1 MKHFRTLCALCI
13 LTSALLT
20 FSVPSFAVDLII
32 PDTGQTLCYDLTDI
46 MTCPSPGQDLYGQD
60 GNYLINPP
68 SLTDNL
74 DGTVTDNLTGLIWEQ
89 KTAANETLRYTH
101 SAAVNYCENLNLG
114 GRDDWRLPTRNE
126 YSTVFNFGRT
136 SPALDTTYFPYY
148 TTPVNGWTSTSY
160 HIDPTKMW
168 AVLIS
173 WGITFPAATTVTY
186 KVRCV
191 SGAAEPM
198 ADYTDNTDG
207 TVTDNVTGLM
217 WEQKTDDGGSRDK
230 DNTYTWKDALAYCE
244 NLVLGEHSDWR
255 MPTPKE
261 LERIVDL
268 TKSSPAIDTNIFP
281 NTNSGKY
288 WTGTTCSGCHK
299 HKAFAMDFNDGSLY
313 FGQKRIKDGDTFPEP
328 PQYEYLYVRAVRN
341 ATDPDNDGIFDPAD
355 NCPTVSNPDQADS
368 DNDGI
373 GNACDNCP
381 TTCNPQ
387 QLDGDGDTT
396 GDVCD
401 TSPGCGGCGQPQC
414 EQPCPPPPTTTTTS
428 PPTTTTT
435 SIPDTDSDGI
445 LDNVDNCPNICN
457 TQQLDADGDLI
468 GDVCDDPNNDGCG
481 GCGQPLCETPC

>member
-1 MKHFRTLCALCI
+1 MKHCRTLCALFI
-13 LTSALLT
+13 ITSALFT
-20 FSVPSFAVDLII
+20 FSGTSIAVDLIV

-46 MTCPSPGQDLYGQD
+46 MTCPSLGQDLYGQD

-74 DGTVTDNLTGLIWEQ
+74 NGTVTDNLTGLIWEQ
-89 KTAANETLRYTH
+89 KTAANETLRYTY
-101 SAAVNYCENLNLG
+101 SAAVNYCENLILG
-114 GRDDWRLPTRNE
+114 GRDDWRLPTRRE
-126 YSTVFNFGRT
+126 YSTVFNLGRT

-148 TTPVNGWTSTSY
+148 TNPVNGWTASSY
-160 HIDPTKMW
+160 HMDPTKMW

-173 WGITFPAATTVTY
+173 WGTTFPDVTTKTF

-198 ADYTDNTDG
+198 DDYTDNMDG

-217 WEQKTDDGGSRDK
+217 WEQKTDDGGPRDK

-244 NLVLGEHSDWR
+244 NLLLGEHSDWR

-268 TKSSPAIDTNIFP
+268 TKSSPSIDTEIFP

-341 ATDPDNDGIFDPAD
+341 ADDPDNDGIFDPSD
-355 NCPTVSNPDQADS
+355 NCPA
-368 DNDGI
+368 
-373 GNACDNCP
+373 
-381 TTCNPQ
+381 
-387 QLDGDGDTT
+387 LY
-396 GDVCD
+396 
-401 TSPGCGGCGQPQC
+401 
-414 EQPCPPPPTTTTTS
+414 
-428 PPTTTTT
+428 
-435 SIPDTDSDGI
+435 
-445 LDNVDNCPNICN
+445 
-457 TQQLDADGDLI
+457 
-468 GDVCDDPNNDGCG
+468 
-481 GCGQPLCETPC
+481 

>member
-1 MKHFRTLCALCI
+1 
-13 LTSALLT
+13 
-20 FSVPSFAVDLII
+20 
-32 PDTGQTLCYDLTDI
+32 

-74 DGTVTDNLTGLIWEQ
+74 DGTVTDNLTGLIWVQ
-89 KTAANETLRYTH
+89 KRAANETLRYTH
-101 SAAVNYCENLNLG
+101 SAAVNYCESLILG
-114 GRDDWRLPTRNE
+114 GRDDWRLPTRKE

-148 TTPVNGWTSTSY
+148 TTPVSGWTASSY
-160 HIDPTKMW
+160 QMDPTKMW

-173 WGITFPAATTVTY
+173 WGTMFPDVTTKTY

-268 TKSSPAIDTNIFP
+268 TKSSPAIDTEIFP

-341 ATDPDNDGIFDPAD
+341 ATDPDNDGIFDPQD
-355 NCPTVSNPDQADS
+355 NCPATYNPDQADT
-368 DNDGI
+368 DQDG
-373 GNACDNCP
+373 
-381 TTCNPQ
+381 
-387 QLDGDGDTT
+387 T
-396 GDVCD
+396 GDVCEP
-401 TSPGCGGCGQPQC
+401 TVINLSSF
-414 EQPCPPPPTTTTTS
+414 TTTPKAGKILIQWSNESETDNAGFNIYRAVTEDGEYIKINNSLISAQGTS
-428 PPTTTTT
+428 THGAFY
-435 SIPDTDSDGI
+435 DF
-445 LDNVDNCPNICN
+445 VDKEVKNRRIYYYKLEDIDINGASTFHGPVS
-457 TQQLDADGDLI
+457 A
-468 GDVCDDPNNDGCG
+468 
-481 GCGQPLCETPC
+481 TPRLLFRFFK